1 MFFLQKRFR
10 RDKKWRWLWH
20 ILKLFARTFLRS
32 RRHRFRDM
40 TSSQGFVKFVIFVS
54 WLLVTF
60 SFSSAV
66 EVSMKG
72 NSYITYDLRSDSITT
87 EADRIT
93 FSFKTIHPFG
103 LFLHSAGSQGDLI
116 TIELVHGRI
125 RWVKNKNAW
134 LILS

>member
-1 MFFLQKRFR
+1 
-10 RDKKWRWLWH
+10 
-20 ILKLFARTFLRS
+20 
-32 RRHRFRDM
+32 M
-40 TSSQGFVKFVIFVS
+40 TSSRGFVKFVIFVS

-72 NSYITYDLRSDSITT
+72 NSYITYDLRSESITT
-87 EADRIT
+87 EEDRIT

-116 TIELVHGRI
+116 TIELVHGCI
-125 RWVKNKNAW
+125 R
-134 LILS
+134 

>member
-1 MFFLQKRFR
+1 
-10 RDKKWRWLWH
+10 
-20 ILKLFARTFLRS
+20 
-32 RRHRFRDM
+32 M

-54 WLLVTF
+54 WLLVT
-60 SFSSAV
+60 FSSAV

-87 EADRIT
+87 EEDRIT

-125 RWVKNKNAW
+125 R
-134 LILS
+134 

>member
-1 MFFLQKRFR
+1 
-10 RDKKWRWLWH
+10 
-20 ILKLFARTFLRS
+20 
-32 RRHRFRDM
+32 M
-40 TSSQGFVKFVIFVS
+40 TSSRGFVKFVIFVS

-72 NSYITYDLRSDSITT
+72 NSYITYDLRSESITT
-87 EADRIT
+87 EEDRIT

-125 RWVKNKNAW
+125 R
-134 LILS
+134 